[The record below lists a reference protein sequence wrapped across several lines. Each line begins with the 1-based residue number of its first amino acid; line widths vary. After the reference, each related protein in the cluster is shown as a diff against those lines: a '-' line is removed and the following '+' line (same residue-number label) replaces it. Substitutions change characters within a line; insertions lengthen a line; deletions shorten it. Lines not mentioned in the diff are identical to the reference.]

1 LIRAESLAE
10 NCESVSE
17 KETKMRVLV
26 TGATGYI
33 GSAVVEELANHA
45 HHVLAFLREGKKIP
59 TRANVE
65 TIYGDV
71 RDAESLSAAVRR
83 SEAVIHTAASMGPD
97 MPQVDQSAV
106 DVILKA
112 AAEGKQRVV
121 YTSGIWVLG
130 NTGSKAA
137 DENTQL
143 NPVPLVAWRVKHEEQ
158 VIAAAKLFPT
168 TVIRPA
174 MVYGRGR
181 GVPAMFFQTVSEKG
195 AVTVVGNGENRW
207 PMVHVDDLAVLYRF
221 ILEKPDA
228 GAVIHGATGETLK
241 VKQMGEAAAKGAG
254 VPGNVNYWPVDQA
267 RGVLGPFA
275 DALAL
280 DQDVISIVASK
291 LGWNPRKAGAL
302 VELEKGSYARTV
314 SHA

>member
-1 LIRAESLAE
+1 
-10 NCESVSE
+10 
-17 KETKMRVLV
+17 MRVLV

-33 GSAVVEELANHA
+33 GSAVVEELANHG
-45 HHVLAFLREGKKIP
+45 HHVLAFVREGKNIP
-59 TRANVE
+59 ARANVE
-65 TIYGDV
+65 SVYGDI
-71 RDAESLSAAVRR
+71 RDAASLSAAVRK
-83 SEAVIHTAASMGPD
+83 SEALIHTAASMGPD
-97 MPQVDQSAV
+97 MPQVDQAAV
-106 DVILKA
+106 DAILKA

-137 DENTQL
+137 DENTPL

-174 MVYGRGR
+174 MVYGRG
-181 GVPAMFFQTVSEKG
+181 GGIPAMFFQTVSEKG

-207 PMVHVDDLAVLYRF
+207 PMVHVDDLAVLYRL
-221 ILEKPDA
+221 ILEKADP

-241 VKQMGEAAAKGAG
+241 VKQMAEAAAKGAG
-254 VPGNVNYWPVDQA
+254 VPNKVNYWPVDQA

-280 DQDVISIVASK
+280 DQGVISVVAPK
-291 LGWNPRKAGAL
+291 LGWKPRTAG
-302 VELEKGSYARTV
+302 VLEDLERGSYARAF